1 MGSWAHGP
9 PKRSEQSWRQDR
21 GRGPPLN
28 STDGPK
34 VPGLEPIFRHLDDP
48 DVPWQQVRSVR
59 LSDGTVASVREK
71 WSAFSADPLYLSLY
85 RACLRT
91 GP

>member
-1 MGSWAHGP
+1 MGTWP
-9 PKRSEQSWRQDR
+9 PKRLEQSWRR
-21 GRGPPLN
+21 SRPGTTLEFHRR
-28 STDGPK
+28 PK

-71 WSAFSADPLYLSLY
+71 WLAFSADPLIYRSY

>member
-1 MGSWAHGP
+1 MGTWTAQEVGAVVAAGSRLGATL
-9 PKRSEQSWRQDR
+9 EF
-21 GRGPPLN
+21 
-28 STDGPK
+28 TDGPK